1 MTGHLSVDGV
11 KKDQSLAGAVREHL
25 IEIERQIEIGVR
37 LRAIHAA
44 MLAKGYQGSF
54 FAFKQGLARA
64 RARGR
69 NRGSPSG
76 AGAPPRTVG
85 APAPEPGLPEGAAIE
100 AASAFQRPDYFA
112 RRPIFSKPTTQSMKD
127 THEDRG
133 T

>member
-1 MTGHLSVDGV
+1 LIDPIPIDGI

-25 IEIERQIEIGVR
+25 IAIERQIDVGVR

-44 MLAKGYQGSF
+44 MLAQGYQGSF

-69 NRGSPSG
+69 NQGSPSG
-76 AGAPPRTVG
+76 AGGPPRTVG

-100 AASAFQRPDYFA
+100 AVSALQRRDYFA
-112 RRPIFSKPTTQSMKD
+112 RRPIFSKPTT
-127 THEDRG
+127 E
-133 T
+133 